1 MTVSNGLP
9 LEVENTQRVLN
20 GLLPRFDNDVKS
32 SEINGTTLG
41 VSGHHDDHTINYQP
55 VDGHASGNPS
65 EVLNDTEE
73 KGQVPVA
80 VCGMAVRLPA
90 GLNTPQKMWDYLLTK
105 GDARSKVPPS
115 RYNVSAFYNSSGKPG
130 TVITEH
136 GYFLD
141 GNIDHLDTS
150 FFTMT
155 RTEVERLDPQQ
166 RLMLE
171 VARECLEDAGVTDY
185 RGRNIGCY
193 IGSLG
198 EDWCEMFA
206 RESQNWGNYRITGH
220 GDFAL
225 SNRVSYE
232 MDLRGPRCVQ
242 VQHLRFQYPSNV
254 FQYDHSNCLF
264 RFSCGSPRSMCSY
277 LKRRLRCCNSRRR
290 QSHHESR
297 CDYEHDRA
305 ERSFPRRILQVIF
318 RRRQRLCPR

>member
-1 MTVSNGLP
+1 MTISNGWPFVVEPTKRLP
-9 LEVENTQRVLN
+9 KIYEPDIDNEVR
-20 GLLPRFDNDVKS
+20 PSR
-32 SEINGTTLG
+32 INGNHLDINAHHNG
-41 VSGHHDDHTINYQP
+41 QPKNYDRVNGEAFDGSGFRT
-55 VDGHASGNPS
+55 
-65 EVLNDTEE
+65 EVLSDTESNS
-73 KGQVPVA
+73 QLPIA

-90 GLNTPQKMWDYLLTK
+90 RLNTPQELWNYLLAK

-115 RYNVSAFYNSSGKPG
+115 RYNVSAFHDSNGKPG

-141 GNIDHLDTS
+141 ENIDHLDTS
-150 FFTMT
+150 FFSMT

-185 RGRNIGCY
+185 RGKNTGCY

-232 MDLRGPRCVQ
+232 MDLRGPRCVRI
-242 VQHLRFQYPSNV
+242 QHLHCVYPFNMS
-254 FQYDHSNCLF
+254 
-264 RFSCGSPRSMCSY
+264 
-277 LKRRLRCCNSRRR
+277 
-290 QSHHESR
+290 
-297 CDYEHDRA
+297 
-305 ERSFPRRILQVIF
+305 
-318 RRRQRLCPR
+318 